1 MLLSERVLVSGG
13 VVSSVVAAVVVVV
26 VVVVYLLL
34 HPLMRVPIH
43 RALLVSRGATLMM
56 RRGLLEE
63 EGRWRRWKVLCRP
76 VLSA

>member
-13 VVSSVVAAVVVVV
+13 VVSSIVAAVVVV

-34 HPLMRVPIH
+34 LPLMRVPIH
-43 RALLVSRGATLMM
+43 RALLVSRGVTLMM

-63 EGRWRRWKVLCRP
+63 EGRWRIWKVLCRP

>member
-13 VVSSVVAAVVVVV
+13 VVSAVVAAVVVVV
-26 VVVVYLLL
+26 VVNLLL
-34 HPLMRVPIH
+34 LPLMRFPIH
-43 RALLVSRGATLMM
+43 RALLVFRGATLMM

-63 EGRWRRWKVLCRP
+63 EGRWRRWRVLCRP

>member
-26 VVVVYLLL
+26 YLLL
-34 HPLMRVPIH
+34 LPLMRVPIH
-43 RALLVSRGATLMM
+43 RALLFSRGATLMM

>member
-26 VVVVYLLL
+26 VYLLL
-34 HPLMRVPIH
+34 LPLMRVPIH

-63 EGRWRRWKVLCRP
+63 EGRWCRWKVLCRP